1 VALLHFAARTS
12 LDRIRHS
19 ILAFLLALLISLEL
33 PEPSVVKAQDIPRLY
48 ADNQGRAGNFSWVSR
63 LTNPFAS
70 VLPEQNTFPSGR
82 PQGFSFV
89 AEGLYMNLRT
99 DAQVFAQNITTTTS
113 TYLGS
118 ITGSSS
124 ASGNFQSIKPDRVRG
139 LRVGLNYALEDWD
152 ARILYS
158 RFRAEPVSDQAGP
171 SQINFVPITYLGS
184 TIGGT
189 ATSVNPFAAT
199 APFLALNNYQAEAGF
214 NAHVLDFQ
222 AGYSIRLGQFGSS
235 RIFGGISY
243 VETHNT
249 LEGTGDVTA
258 GGFMSA
264 DRNAIYRAWGPK
276 IGLDLN
282 CRLFGRG
289 PSLRGS
295 GAVGEL
301 FGTQQLNSNSNFGV
315 FQDSNSQNITSLEG
329 EAGIGYSF
337 PGMEVTLGYRVERY
351 STNNLSYV
359 DVGATLA
366 SGSVVRTG
374 NVNAQQYLEGGF
386 LRLDLKL

>member
-1 VALLHFAARTS
+1 MPKYLP
-12 LDRIRHS
+12 RI
-19 ILAFLLALLISLEL
+19 L
-33 PEPSVVKAQDIPRLY
+33 PLQLVP
-48 ADNQGRAGNFSWVSR
+48 
-63 LTNPFAS
+63 
-70 VLPEQNTFPSGR
+70 
-82 PQGFSFV
+82 
-89 AEGLYMNLRT
+89 
-99 DAQVFAQNITTTTS
+99 
-113 TYLGS
+113 YLGS

-124 ASGNFQSIKPDRVRG
+124 ASGNFQSVKPGRVRG
-139 LRVGLNYALEDWD
+139 LRVGLDYALEDWD

-158 RFRAEPVSDQAGP
+158 RFRAEPVSGQEGP

-199 APFLALNNYQAEAGF
+199 APFVALNNYQAEAGF

-222 AGYSIRLGQFGSS
+222 AGYSIRLGQFSSS

-258 GGFMSA
+258 GGFMSV
-264 DRNAIYRAWGPK
+264 DRSAVYRAWGPK

-289 PSLRGS
+289 LSLRGS
-295 GAVGEL
+295 GAVGGL

-315 FQDSNSQNITSLEG
+315 FQDSNRQNITSLEG

-374 NVNAQQYLEGGF
+374 NMNSLQYLEGGF